1 MSIRED
7 LWLKLHILQ
16 IFFTVYSNADLIVI
30 PFDWCKLIN
39 IPFLKKVAISTLNE
53 CFIIERNIKM
63 VLILCIENSKNVRI
77 RLQLIT
83 NLQNELVD
91 PLILN
96 TVYIVIVQFW
106 AEHKNNPLLKNMLFK
121 HWKMHSLKKT
131 WLKVGQKVS
140 SRYNTYILESDNTS
154 FFFSIPEW

>member
-1 MSIRED
+1 
-7 LWLKLHILQ
+7 
-16 IFFTVYSNADLIVI
+16 
-30 PFDWCKLIN
+30 
-39 IPFLKKVAISTLNE
+39 
-53 CFIIERNIKM
+53 M

-96 TVYIVIVQFW
+96 TVYIVIVQFL

-121 HWKMHSLKKT
+121 HWKMHSLKKN
-131 WLKVGQKVS
+131 LVK
-140 SRYNTYILESDNTS
+140 SRSKDVKPVQHIYTGIRQYIIL
-154 FFFSIPEW
+154 FFYT